1 MSKRRTAL
9 LLGLLPVVAV
19 GLSACTSSSGRPQVQ
34 DLSISRNSEPSST
47 YTVKNGDTI
56 YGIAWQNR
64 VDFRDLAQLNG
75 ISPPYRL
82 EPGQQLRLKPGASV
96 SGGQAVASR
105 GVVATGL
112 GSGSGAGSSQSAT
125 GEVDNPS
132 WLLPAEAK
140 IWRPAVSR
148 KRSTMASMGRWPRAA
163 ATSPTFSGSTN
174 SPLKPSTTASSRR
187 TSSLKSSGSQT
198 LVTTGSPLSAA
209 TRMPRGF
216 NGR

>member
-96 SGGQAVASR
+96 SGGQAVASS
-105 GVVATGL
+105 GVTATGL

-125 GEVDNPS
+125 GQVDNPS
-132 WLLPAEAK
+132 WLLPAEGSGATTDAGNAGSGNAQSASPQGGQA
-140 IWRPAVSR
+140 PARV
-148 KRSTMASMGRWPRAA
+148 
-163 ATSPTFSGSTN
+163 TSER
-174 SPLKPSTTASSRR
+174 LA
-187 TSSLKSSGSQT
+187 LW
-198 LVTTGSPLSAA
+198 
-209 TRMPRGF
+209 
-216 NGR
+216 